1 MTVRT
6 QLVAFGCV
14 LLLVGIWDFVGRLYV
29 ARDASLRTLHA
40 QTALPLPPA
49 ESAGAIRRRM
59 VGWLPAIAGSA
70 NEPPDPADATAWRL
84 SLVGVFTQRGTA
96 IAVVRAS
103 LPAGGPVEKLRVVEG
118 DTIHAWTV
126 AHVDAHGV
134 ILTHGADTQQLVLFR
149 RSQPQPASAGPGP
162 H

>member
-14 LLLVGIWDFVGRLYV
+14 LLVVGIWDFAGRLYV
-29 ARDASLRTLHA
+29 GRDASLRALHA
-40 QTALPLPPA
+40 QKALPLPPA
-49 ESAGAIRRRM
+49 ESVGAIRRRM
-59 VGWLPAIAGSA
+59 LGWLPAIAGSA

-84 SLVGVFTQRGTA
+84 SLAGVFAQRGTA

-103 LPAGGPVEKLRVVEG
+103 LPAGGPVETLRVVEG
-118 DTIHAWTV
+118 DTIHGWTV

-134 ILTHGADTQQLVLFR
+134 ILTHGAETRELALFR
-149 RSQPQPASAGPGP
+149 RGQLQPAGAGLGP